1 MSKSKPRRIQ
11 LKRTKGWRKP
21 EGAVVVTRVTRWGNP
36 YRVADWGQQR
46 AVSMFRIDLLRQGW
60 IEGPKGR
67 VTVEEI
73 RAGLRGKDLACFC
86 DGGDPCHADV
96 LIKIANSRGAL
107 APPKRSVSTGFGIGE
122 KPDRIAAAAAERRS
136 ATLVDD
142 QGEALPKHWDFVLDR
157 GVR

>member
-1 MSKSKPRRIQ
+1 MAKPKPRRIQ

-21 EGAVVVTRVTRWGNP
+21 AGAVVVTRATRWGNP

-46 AVSMFRIDLLRQGW
+46 AVSMFRIDLRRQGW

-73 RAGLRGKDLACFC
+73 RAELRGKDLACFC
-86 DGGDPCHADV
+86 DGCDPCHADV
-96 LIKIANSRGAL
+96 LIKIANSRGPL
-107 APPKRSVSTGFGIGE
+107 APPRRSVSGGFGIGE

-136 ATLVDD
+136 AAMLDD
-142 QGEALPKHWDFVLDR
+142 QGEPLPVCWDFVLDR
-157 GVR
+157 GVG